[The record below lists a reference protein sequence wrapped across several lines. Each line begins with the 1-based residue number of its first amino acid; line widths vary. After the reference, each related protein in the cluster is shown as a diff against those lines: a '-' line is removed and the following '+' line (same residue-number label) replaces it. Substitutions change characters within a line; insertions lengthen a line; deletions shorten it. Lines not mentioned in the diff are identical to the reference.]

1 MDLLDIIIARQG
13 MASLDGNGKV
23 PSSQLPSYVD
33 DVREFSAKSDF
44 PTPGESGI
52 IYLAKDTN
60 MTWRWDD
67 EASTYINVSSGIE
80 LGTEHDNAARGD
92 HLHDDRYVNK
102 LPNGSNELIT
112 EDNKINKTYLPET
125 HKLVLTGAIEAE
137 YDGTKDVSVEI
148 TTLKGDK
155 GDKGDTGAAGEDGF
169 SPLVTMTP
177 IDNGYHI
184 TIEDTKGLHEADL
197 YNGIQGPQGETGP
210 QGPQGI

>member
-67 EASTYINVSSGIE
+67 EGQIYINVSSGLE
-80 LGTEHDNAARGD
+80 LGTGHENAARGD
-92 HLHDDRYVNK
+92 HLHEGVYVDTQPDGEND
-102 LPNGSNELIT
+102 LLN
-112 EDNKINKTYLPET
+112 EDNKINKIYLSENK
-125 HKLVLTGAIEAE
+125 KLILTGAVNAE
-137 YDGTKDVSVEI
+137 Y
-148 TTLKGDK
+148 
-155 GDKGDTGAAGEDGF
+155 
-169 SPLVTMTP
+169 
-177 IDNGYHI
+177 NGSN
-184 TIEDTKGLHEADL
+184 EV
-197 YNGIQGPQGETGP
+197 
-210 QGPQGI
+210 